1 MEGRKRREATDLVT
15 KQIEAQVNAED
26 WVDPTPG
33 EPHYGSNQLIGA
45 YNAGVDAGVK
55 KAFKLIEDWAGK
67 IRDENTSKAGEHT
80 QHVLDFLRKLEFHPK
95 KAILN
100 ATQFDDL
107 RVLIFLPLEEYT
119 SEAFSTVYETVGGL
133 ELEWEQPGYSIEFIF
148 SDDSPEINEG
158 LLRADGYILH
168 HTSLR
173 K

>member
-1 MEGRKRREATDLVT
+1 MEGRKRREDTDLVT
-15 KQIEAQVNAED
+15 KRIEAQVQGED
-26 WVDPTPG
+26 WVDPTPE
-33 EPHYGSNQLIGA
+33 EPHWSSNQLIGA
-45 YNAGVDAGVK
+45 YNAGVDAGAK
-55 KAFKLIEDWAGK
+55 KAFKSIEDWAKK
-67 IRDENTSKAGEHT
+67 IGEENVSRAGEHT
-80 QHVLDFLRKLEFHPK
+80 QHVLNILREFNLEPQ

-107 RVLIFLPLEEYT
+107 VVLIFLPLKDYT
-119 SEAFSTVYETVGGL
+119 SEVFSTVYETVGRL

-168 HTSLR
+168 HTALR